1 MRETEFIQSLL
12 GLVII
17 CLGVAGAYIITS
29 IASYYNKKKDE
40 IQNSISSAINK
51 TDNAN
56 IDGAIK
62 RVMTIV
68 DNVVKA
74 LNETYK
80 QELLNVTG
88 DGVLTDEEKKLL
100 RDKALEL
107 IKSEVGDGIKNLLQ
121 DVIGNFDEWIK
132 TLIELAVAANKDKKK
147 TTTKTTTKSKTD
159 TKINTTM

>member
-159 TKINTTM
+159 TKTNTTM

>member
-159 TKINTTM
+159 TKTNATM